1 MINTNYDF
9 DNNNQDD
16 LMINGNDNDFLIS
29 DFVTEFDTMNEFD
42 VMDFDNNEV
51 FTNEYK

>member
-29 DFVTEFDTMNEFD
+29 DFVTEFESLIQFEMVDI
-42 VMDFDNNEV
+42 
-51 FTNEYK
+51 

>member
-9 DNNNQDD
+9 DNNNQDN

-29 DFVTEFDTMNEFD
+29 DFVTEFESLNEFEMVD
-42 VMDFDNNEV
+42 IENERAYY
-51 FTNEYK
+51 EY

>member
-1 MINTNYDF
+1 MTTNYEF

-16 LMINGNDNDFLIS
+16 ITINGMDNDFLIS
-29 DFVTEFDTMNEFD
+29 DFVTEFESLNEFD